1 MTPVCS
7 VGIMFDLTNVGCN
20 LKTPR
25 RRDPHYCGVEE
36 NPSEAVH
43 QRG

>member
-7 VGIMFDLTNVGCN
+7 VGIMFDLTDVGRN
-20 LKTPR
+20 LNLNLAVT
-25 RRDPHYCGVEE
+25 HITEE